1 MQRITF
7 TSWREPKINLKLVE
21 YIVWQKELCPQTK
34 LEHYQGYVEFKRG
47 YTLGTI
53 KTIFK
58 SKEIHIEL
66 ARESREV
73 NRLYCT
79 KNQSYAN
86 KRFEYGGQLDT
97 GIFDELDDVFNLK

>member
-7 TSWREPKINLKLVE
+7 TSWVEPKVNLNLFD
-21 YIVWQKELCPQTK
+21 YIVWQKEIQPNMK
-34 LEHYQGYVEFKRG
+34 LEHYQGYAEFKRK

-58 SKEIHIEL
+58 SKNIHIEE
-66 ARESREV
+66 AKHSREV

-86 KRFEYGGQLDT
+86 KRFEFGGQLDT
-97 GIFDELDDVFNLK
+97 GIFDELDDVFNLQ